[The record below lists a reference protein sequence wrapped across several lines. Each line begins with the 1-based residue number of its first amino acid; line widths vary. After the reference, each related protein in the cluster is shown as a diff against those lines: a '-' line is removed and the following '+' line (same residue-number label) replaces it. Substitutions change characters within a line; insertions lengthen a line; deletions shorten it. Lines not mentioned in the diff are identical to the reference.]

1 MNGQIDYQSNDYSNK
16 YSNQTSFYSG
26 SHQPNIT
33 LNHNQY
39 PQQQYNFNQQY
50 TNYYPSQYDYSFSQ
64 IQNQQ
69 IGSVQA
75 SNLVQAPSITPPP
88 SNTNTP
94 TPLYPNSS
102 HYHQLLIEKK
112 NKNIKANRC
121 LTSLMTKKENE
132 EFQRNEDEDED
143 DDDLSDEEE
152 DDDEDDSR
160 FDSLYKNK
168 KQIDLDTENDY
179 EIKHNCLSEQGAYM
193 NSLFNSPSS
202 LSSQSSKGK
211 KPKKQDAMIV
221 TKMERSDV
229 NEMNLAQYG
238 QENQSS
244 SQQQHI
250 NNMINSYNLAGIMN
264 DFDLVNLP
272 LRELNKRLRFLPK
285 QMAYN
290 MKKRRRTLKNRK
302 YAQNCRSKRLEQ
314 KSEMEIQNSQLKIEL
329 QRLNKLTDK
338 LQQENTYLRSYINSN
353 AGKSLDEILDNN
365 GKSQTISSLC
375 QSDSNSCGLPS
386 SNTPLTPTTPTNC
399 NQLTQLLSL
408 PPAHYNA
415 LHSHQAN
422 FNTIHITK

>member
-16 YSNQTSFYSG
+16 YSNQNTFYSS

-33 LNHNQY
+33 VHHNGQY
-39 PQQQYNFNQQY
+39 QQQQYNFNQQY
-50 TNYYPSQYDYSFSQ
+50 TNYYPSQYEYSFSQ
-64 IQNQQ
+64 MQNQQ
-69 IGSVQA
+69 ISSVQ
-75 SNLVQAPSITPPP
+75 SNNLAQAGSITPPP
-88 SNTNTP
+88 STTNTP

-102 HYHQLLIEKK
+102 HYHQLLTEKK
-112 NKNIKANRC
+112 NKNIKTNRC
-121 LTSLMTKKENE
+121 LTNLLTKKENE
-132 EFQRNEDEDED
+132 DFHKNEEEDEEDE
-143 DDDLSDEEE
+143 DLSDEDEE
-152 DDDEDDSR
+152 DEDDSR
-160 FDSLYKNK
+160 FDSIYKNK
-168 KQIDLDTENDY
+168 KQSDLDTENDY
-179 EIKHNCLSEQGAYM
+179 EIKHNCLNEQGAYM

-202 LSSQSSKGK
+202 LSSDSGKGK
-211 KPKKQDAMIV
+211 RFKKQDAMIV

-229 NEMNLAQYG
+229 SEVSLTQYG

-264 DFDLVNLP
+264 DYDLVNLP

-314 KSEMEIQNSQLKIEL
+314 KSEMEIQNSQLKVEL
-329 QRLNKLTDK
+329 QRLNKLTEK
-338 LQQENTYLRSYINSN
+338 LQQENNYLRSYINSN
-353 AGKSLDEILDNN
+353 SAKSLDDILDNSKN
-365 GKSQTISSLC
+365 QVISSMC
-375 QSDSNSCGLPS
+375 HSDSNSCGLSS

-408 PPAHYNA
+408 PPTHYNS
-415 LHSHQAN
+415 LHPHQN
-422 FNTIHITK
+422 SFNNIHITK